1 MGIGRQVGERDV
13 LGDREVQ
20 QQAALLAIL
29 RDEVEAAVDG
39 AARLGDL
46 DRVAEQD
53 DFAADGPVDAEDGPR
68 ELGASGADQAGQPQD
83 SDADGE
89 GAVRAAN
96 VVGADLLRSSAT
108 SRGGPAGG
116 M

>member
-1 MGIGRQVGERDV
+1 MFSR
-13 LGDREVQ
+13 DREIQ
-20 QQAALLAIL
+20 QQAALLAVL
-29 RDEVEAAVDG
+29 GDEVEAAVDG

-53 DFAADGPVDAEDGPR
+53 DFAADGPVDAEDGAR
-68 ELGASGADQAGQPQD
+68 ELGAAGADQAGQPED
-83 SDADGE
+83 LAGAEGE
-89 GAVRAAN
+89 VDRLGRERRWC
-96 VVGADLLRSSAT
+96 GPPSRSSAT